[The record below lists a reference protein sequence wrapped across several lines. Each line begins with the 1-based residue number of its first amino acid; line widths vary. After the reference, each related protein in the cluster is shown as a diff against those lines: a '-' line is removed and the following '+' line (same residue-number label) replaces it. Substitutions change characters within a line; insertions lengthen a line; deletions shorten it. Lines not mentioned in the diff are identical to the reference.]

1 MGGPSEQP
9 KSGQGRSYKPKA
21 KASGAQRES
30 EGAVVPLIG
39 AQNNASGGKDP
50 CFGQASREGKREGMT
65 RTAGSNYPDGREPID
80 KVRKLQRKLYATAK
94 QQTGRRFHA
103 LYGQIHRSDVLWQAW
118 ERVRRNRGAAGVDAM
133 TLEAV
138 REYGV
143 ERMLAEL
150 QNDLR
155 TGKYRPQPT
164 LRRYIPKGD
173 GKKRPLGIP
182 TVRDRVAQAAAKL
195 VLEPVFEAD
204 FKASSYGFRPRR
216 GATQALENIREA
228 ANHGYNHVL
237 DADIRDYFGSI
248 NQELLMARIKRRV
261 SDRKVLKLLRGWL
274 KAGVMEEGR
283 YSATIAGTPQGGVI
297 SPLLSNIYLH
307 FLDAVWQRQCAEV
320 GVLVRY
326 ADDFVVMCKS
336 AKLVEEA
343 ERRVGIILGR
353 LKLDLNPEKTRKVDL
368 SFGKEGFDFLG
379 CNLRK
384 CLSGRLLEE
393 KNLKRHF
400 LQRCPSARSM
410 KRIRQKVKDLT
421 GSERNGVKDVRVLI
435 KDLNPILQGWGN
447 YFRTGNA
454 AIKFNSVD
462 RYVWRRL
469 HRFLVRRVGRNLKP
483 GQAGLWSS
491 EWLGQ
496 QGLYRLGGTIRYP
509 KAVYAVQ

>member
-1 MGGPSEQP
+1 MQP
-9 KSGQGRSYKPKA
+9 QSGQGRSYKPKA

-30 EGAVVPLIG
+30 EGVVVPLMVT
-39 AQNNASGGKDP
+39 QNNVTGGKGP
-50 CFGQASREGKREGMT
+50 CFSQASQEGKREGMA
-65 RTAGSNYPDGREPID
+65 RTTGSNYPDGREPVE
-80 KVRKLQRKLYATAK
+80 KVRKLQRKLYAAAK
-94 QQTGRRFHA
+94 QQVGRRFHA
-103 LYGQIHRSDVLWQAW
+103 LYDQIHRSDVLWEAW

-138 REYGV
+138 RDYGV
-143 ERMLAEL
+143 ERLLAEL

-155 TGKYRPQPT
+155 TGRYRPQPV

-182 TVRDRVAQAAAKL
+182 TVKDRVVQAAAKL
-195 VLEPVFEAD
+195 VLEPIFEAD
-204 FKASSYGFRPRR
+204 FKPSSYGFRPRR
-216 GATQALENIREA
+216 STTQALENIREL
-228 ANHGYNHVL
+228 ANCGYNHVL

-248 NQELLMARIKRRV
+248 NQELLMGRIRQRV

-274 KAGVMEEGR
+274 KAGVIEEGR
-283 YSATIAGTPQGGVI
+283 ISETVSGTPQGGVI

-320 GVLVRY
+320 GALVRY

-353 LKLDLNPEKTRKVDL
+353 LRLDLNPEKTRKVNL
-368 SFGKEGFDFLG
+368 SFGREGFDFLG
-379 CNLRK
+379 CHLRK
-384 CLSGRLLEE
+384 RLSGRLYKEG
-393 KNLKRHF
+393 LKRHF

-421 GSERNGVKDVRVLI
+421 GPKRNGVKDVRVLI
-435 KDLNPILQGWGN
+435 KDLNPVLQGWGN

-462 RYVWRRL
+462 GYVWRRL
-469 HRFLVRRVGRNLKP
+469 FRFQTRRVGRNLKS
-483 GQAGLWSS
+483 GQAAQWNSA
-491 EWLGQ
+491 WFGQ
-496 QGLYRLGGTIRYP
+496 QGLYRLGGTVRYP
-509 KAVYAVQ
+509 NAVYATQ